1 MRVWEDLGGSL
12 RVWGFLEALEASA
25 SIQEGLARTW
35 MVVERPGGA
44 EWNWEVSEGDGR
56 GIMVQGGLGETE
68 MAWEGLGES
77 RKFQYG
83 PDGSSRVQ
91 KVCIGVCAH
100 SDTYC
105 GH

>member
-1 MRVWEDLGGSL
+1 M
-12 RVWGFLEALEASA
+12 GFLEALEASA
-25 SIQEGLARTW
+25 RIQEGLAKTG
-35 MVVERPGGA
+35 MVVEGPGGA
-44 EWNWEVSEGDGR
+44 EWNWEVSEGGRR
-56 GIMVQGGLGETE
+56 GIMDGLGETE

-83 PDGSSRVQ
+83 PDGSSRVK
-91 KVCIGVCAH
+91 KVFIGVCAH